1 VNKSTSIG
9 TQKFN
14 LQPSPLLSLQL
25 IFQDSSRP
33 PVTLI
38 LEEGQPEA
46 CYLLC
51 CAKEQDVEE
60 KGYQNVVNLHYSDRN
75 SSSQGK
81 GHHWSMVS

>member
-1 VNKSTSIG
+1 MPEIAPADGAGRLGGGLDDREGSPPATQQQAEFEIQP

-25 IFQDSSRP
+25 IFQDSSLP

-51 CAKEQDVEE
+51 RAK
-60 KGYQNVVNLHYSDRN
+60 
-75 SSSQGK
+75 
-81 GHHWSMVS
+81 